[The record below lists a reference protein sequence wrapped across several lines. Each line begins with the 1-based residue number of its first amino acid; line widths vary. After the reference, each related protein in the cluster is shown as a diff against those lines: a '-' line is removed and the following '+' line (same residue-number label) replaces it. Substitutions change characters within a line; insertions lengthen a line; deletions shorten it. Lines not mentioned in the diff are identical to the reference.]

1 MSKTFEHLLQHI
13 DIIEERSD
21 ELLAQWLDI
30 EDVKERLEA
39 HDIQHDF
46 FAKFFGVKVIEYAIG
61 VIRRQND
68 LGNCPVIGVMLI
80 LFKKKDIPLHDVFII
95 CVNLKNS
102 LILLLRREGILSKEL
117 YEEAALLMDLNFEGV
132 IKEYMELYY
141 LDDKGVDKCLL
152 PDTVTDAD
160 TSAAEKAIRVSE
172 VPSDIKMTSAVEFAT
187 DVEIDYELIDELN
200 ELEHDVLVE
209 LEFNESVSS
218 EIFENIVVLFEQYSR
233 ALNLLMEF
241 GELAYTINVLTNLLR
256 NHDSSSIPE
265 SDIVSVAI
273 YLKAIIN
280 DLQFWKESVL
290 IEQSAEDIHYLDKTL
305 LSSIAQLEMMLM
317 PPVEA
322 EEAGIEFF

>member
-30 EDVKERLEA
+30 EDVKERLAA
-39 HDIQHDF
+39 HDIQYDF

-61 VIRRQND
+61 VIRSQNH

-80 LFKKKDIPLHDVFII
+80 LFKKKDISLHDVFII

-102 LILLLRREGILSKEL
+102 LILLLQREGILSKEV

-141 LDDKGVDKCLL
+141 LDDKGVDTCLL
-152 PDTVTDAD
+152 PDTV

-218 EIFENIVVLFEQYSR
+218 EVFENIVVLFEQYSR

-265 SDIVSVAI
+265 SDIVSVSI

-290 IEQSAEDIHYLDKTL
+290 IKQSAEDIHYLDKTL

-322 EEAGIEFF
+322 EDAGIEFF